1 MEPSSG
7 REVNGPST
15 PVSRPADA
23 AASLV
28 AMPVSLNGVQPDGDE
43 PASPVPALHASAC
56 AETAPLRK
64 RAADDVKVSPAKV
77 PRAGGP
83 ETLAAELHARH
94 MYDAACVLE
103 LFEMLPRAEVTR
115 HSQSKGSVFA
125 GGSYS
130 HGPIKG
136 LRHFT
141 KDFPNVFRYLCACIL
156 HVLPTHKFSS
166 LIISDSVESEP
177 HSDPNNGPTLNL
189 LVPLTNFTG
198 GSLLLGESCELDF
211 KLGAWAFN
219 ARDCPHSVL
228 PFEGRRV
235 MLIAYSTKD
244 VWSSSAD
251 DLSVLRNCGFVLPD
265 SDTVM
270 PSSPQ
275 GPFARSSGSSPAYRC
290 DRTLEASQACSGCRP
305 GPLLRARPRGPCMR
319 RAGFQI
325 LVLCLTM

>member
-103 LFEMLPRAEVTR
+103 LFEMLPRADVTR

-141 KDFPNVFRYLCACIL
+141 KDFPMSFDICVLAFCMCCRRINFRVFLFRIL
-156 HVLPTHKFSS
+156 WRVSLTPTRIMVLPLTSWFHLPISQVGPYFLASRVSS
-166 LIISDSVESEP
+166 TSSWERGLLMRVTV
-177 HSDPNNGPTLNL
+177 PT
-189 LVPLTNFTG
+189 
-198 GSLLLGESCELDF
+198 
-211 KLGAWAFN
+211 
-219 ARDCPHSVL
+219 
-228 PFEGRRV
+228 
-235 MLIAYSTKD
+235 
-244 VWSSSAD
+244 
-251 DLSVLRNCGFVLPD
+251 
-265 SDTVM
+265 
-270 PSSPQ
+270 
-275 GPFARSSGSSPAYRC
+275 RC
-290 DRTLEASQACSGCRP
+290 Y
-305 GPLLRARPRGPCMR
+305 LLRAGE
-319 RAGFQI
+319 
-325 LVLCLTM
+325 LCL